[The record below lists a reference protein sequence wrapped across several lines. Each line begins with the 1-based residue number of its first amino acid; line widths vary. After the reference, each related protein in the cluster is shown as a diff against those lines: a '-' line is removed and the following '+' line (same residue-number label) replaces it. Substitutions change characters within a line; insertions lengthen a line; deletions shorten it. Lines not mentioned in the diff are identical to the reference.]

1 MEAGNAGVQV
11 RIIIRGSCVIA
22 PDQPGVSRNIRMISI
37 IDRFLEHSRVFI
49 FCNGGKDLHYISSAD
64 WMDRNF
70 DHRIE
75 VAVPILDKQLQ
86 KELRKMLEIQW
97 NDNTKAR
104 LISYS
109 DPNQYRR
116 NEQSAKV
123 RSQVEIHK
131 YLKHK
136 TTETN

>member
-1 MEAGNAGVQV
+1 
-11 RIIIRGSCVIA
+11 
-22 PDQPGVSRNIRMISI
+22 MISI
-37 IDRFLEHSRVFI
+37 IDRFLEHSRIFI
-49 FCNGGKDLHYISSAD
+49 FCNGGKELNYISSAD

-86 KELRKMLEIQW
+86 QELRNMLEIQW

-104 LISYS
+104 LISNS

-116 NEQSAKV
+116 NVLSTKVQS
-123 RSQVEIHK
+123 QIEIYK
-131 YLKHK
+131 YLKYK
-136 TTETN
+136 TTESN